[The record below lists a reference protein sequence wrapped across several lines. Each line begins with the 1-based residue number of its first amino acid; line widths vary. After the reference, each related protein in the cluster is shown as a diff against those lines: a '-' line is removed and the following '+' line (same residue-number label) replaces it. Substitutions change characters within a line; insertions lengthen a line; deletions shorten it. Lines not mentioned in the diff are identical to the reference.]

1 MNTEK
6 NFVASIERFM
16 PHTFQAKQGEGLFM
30 SHAHEYDELTL
41 ILEGE
46 GYYSSAE
53 QNIKVTAGDLILISS
68 GSHHGFVCTQPWQG
82 ISVHFFYSRMPA
94 YSQYLYSQVFLNSAN
109 LRIARLNEED
119 RSWAEISLS
128 RMEEEWSMQP
138 GSDFSYDLM
147 RIVFETVL
155 LLFHRNTITAQPLEK
170 TTDKDI
176 FQEVLKEIH
185 RSYNLPITIREIAS
199 RHFLSES
206 VLRKKFT
213 RALGISPKQYLINL
227 RLEEAKRLLQQT
239 DKPIDFISSAVG
251 FTSSSRFY
259 ELFEKAT
266 GVTPLNWRRQ
276 NQKLLPHH

>member
-1 MNTEK
+1 MNTGK

-53 QNIKVTAGDLILISS
+53 QNIKVAAGDLILISS
-68 GSHHGFVCTQPWQG
+68 GTHHGFVCTQPWQG

-94 YSQYLYSQVFLNSAN
+94 YSQYLYSQAFLNSTQIRMAH
-109 LRIARLNEED
+109 LNEED
-119 RSWAEISLS
+119 RIWAEISLS
-128 RMEEEWSMQP
+128 RMEKEWHMKP
-138 GSDFSYDLM
+138 GSDLSYDLR

-155 LLFHRNTITAQPLEK
+155 LLFHRNTITAQALEK
-170 TTDKDI
+170 TTDKEI

-185 RSYNLPITIREIAS
+185 RSYNMPITIKEIAS
-199 RHFLSES
+199 HHFLSES
-206 VLRKKFT
+206 VLRKKFSQ
-213 RALGISPKQYLINL
+213 ALGISPKQYLINL

-239 DKPIDFISSAVG
+239 DKPIDSISSAVG

-259 ELFEKAT
+259 ELFEKSV
-266 GVTPLNWRRQ
+266 GVTPLTWRKQ
-276 NQKLLPHH
+276 NQNLLPHN